1 MPLLVEQH
9 YHVLT
14 EIVMALNSQILKV
27 IVREGFPS
35 LVVGGHGSD
44 AEKITERVKGRSVTV
59 VLGQLP
65 KLEMHAESTSRQTF
79 IQQMLMSG
87 LLLKRQL
94 FR

>member
-1 MPLLVEQH
+1 M
-9 YHVLT
+9 
-14 EIVMALNSQILKV
+14 
-27 IVREGFPS
+27 
-35 LVVGGHGSD
+35 
-44 AEKITERVKGRSVTV
+44 

-65 KLEMHAESTSRQTF
+65 KLEMHAESTSRQIF

>member
-9 YHVLT
+9 YHVLP
-14 EIVMALNSQILKV
+14 EIMALNSQILKV
-27 IVREGFPS
+27 IVGEGFPS
-35 LVVGGHGSD
+35 SVVDGHGSD
-44 AEKITERVKGRSVTV
+44 AW
-59 VLGQLP
+59 QLP
-65 KLEMHAESTSRQTF
+65 KLEMHGESTSRQTF

>member
-1 MPLLVEQH
+1 M
-9 YHVLT
+9 
-14 EIVMALNSQILKV
+14 
-27 IVREGFPS
+27 
-35 LVVGGHGSD
+35 
-44 AEKITERVKGRSVTV
+44 

-65 KLEMHAESTSRQTF
+65 KLEMHEESTSRQTF